1 MEEKEFNKVL
11 DFYLIWGNILSEDYE
26 NLNDEQRYV
35 IQCLKRA
42 FKRINKPVV
51 NATHHSITNN

>member
-11 DFYLIWGNILSEDYE
+11 DRYIIENKMASVDYE
-26 NLNDEQRYV
+26 NLTDEQRYV

-42 FKRINKPVV
+42 FKRINK
-51 NATHHSITNN
+51 TNETKIYD